1 MLVALRIDSFA
12 IIDSLEIRFGPG
24 LNVLT
29 GETGAGKS
37 ILVDALSLLLG
48 GRADPGMV
56 RAGAQEAVVE
66 GIFRAP
72 LVAERARELGL
83 GAEGDEVLVRRT
95 IAKGGG
101 RVHVNGSLATVG
113 LLRSLLE
120 GAVDLSGQH
129 EHLSLLRRETQGELL
144 DRFGGSLD
152 AAAEVARAFSRW
164 SELVREEERHRQD
177 QLERERQ
184 KDFLTFL
191 LEEMDEVDPRP
202 GEDEELAARRRRLVE
217 AERLR
222 ETAAF
227 CVAALE
233 AEEGSAA
240 DRLAASWKRL
250 VDAAGWDEELGV
262 LAGRLEG
269 AMEEVRDVARELASY
284 GEELGSDPRELAR
297 VEERLEAL
305 HRIARKHGGS
315 LEAAL
320 GQREALAQELEALLG
335 SEERSEGRRRAI
347 EEAAERTVELALAL
361 GKTRRAAAERLC
373 EEVRPRLARLG
384 LEGATLEVRFAPPQ
398 GGRTHGGVTVGS
410 RGAEEPELFLR
421 TNVGEEAK
429 PLGKVASGGELSRFL
444 LALKATLAGADPVQ
458 TYVFDEVDAGIGGE
472 TAVAVGRV
480 LQDAARERQVLCV
493 THLPQVAACADRHLH
508 VRKRVEEG
516 RTLSSVEAWE
526 EEGERQRGIAK
537 MLAGNDDRTSLAAAA
552 ELLLRSRRTVAA
564 PKRRVRRGRAAPA
577 NATPSRGA
585 VDARERIV
593 S

>member
-12 IIDSLEIRFGPG
+12 IIDSLEIQFGPG

-66 GIFRAP
+66 GIFRSP
-72 LVAERARELGL
+72 LVAARARELGV

-95 IAKGGG
+95 VARGGG

-113 LLRSLLE
+113 LLGALLD
-120 GAVDLSGQH
+120 GVVDLSCQH
-129 EHLSLLRRETQGELL
+129 EHLSLLQRESQGELL
-144 DRFGGSLD
+144 DRFGGALD
-152 AAAEVARAFSRW
+152 QAEGVEAAYRRW
-164 SELVREEERHRQD
+164 SELEEEEERHVRERA
-177 QLERERQ
+177 ERERQ
-184 KDFLTFL
+184 RDFLAFL

-202 GEDEELAARRRRLVE
+202 GEEEELLTRRKRLQE

-222 ETAAF
+222 EVAAF

-233 AEEGSAA
+233 DDEGSAS

-250 VDAAGWDEELGV
+250 SDATAWDPGLEPVAEQLEV
-262 LAGRLEG
+262 ALA
-269 AMEEVRDVARELASY
+269 EVREAARTLGGY
-284 GEELGSDPRELAR
+284 GDGLSSDPQELLL
-297 VEERLEAL
+297 VDERLEAL

-320 GQREALAQELEALLG
+320 AQREALAKELAGLMDC
-335 SEERSEGRRRAI
+335 EERSEVRRRAI
-347 EEAAERTVELALAL
+347 EEAATRTVELASAL
-361 GKTRRAAAERLC
+361 GLVRREAAARLH
-373 EEVRPRLARLG
+373 EAVQPSLARLG
-384 LEGATLEVRFAPPQ
+384 LEGATLEVHFAPPQ
-398 GGRTHGGVTVGS
+398 VGRTHGGVRVGA
-410 RGAEEPELFLR
+410 RGAEEAEFHLG
-421 TNVGEEAK
+421 TNVGEAPQ

-444 LALKATLAGADPVQ
+444 LALKAALAAVDPVQ

-480 LQDAARERQVLCV
+480 LQDAASDRQVLCV
-493 THLPQVAACADRHLH
+493 THLPQVAAHADLHLH
-508 VRKRVEEG
+508 VRKRVEAG
-516 RTLSSVEAWE
+516 RTLSGVEAWVDD
-526 EEGERQRGIAK
+526 GDWQRGIAR
-537 MLAGNDDRTSLAAAA
+537 MLSGNDDAASLAAAA
-552 ELLLRSRRTVAA
+552 ELLLRSRR
-564 PKRRVRRGRAAPA
+564 RVPPMSPTPRARKARTRPR
-577 NATPSRGA
+577 SGSA
-585 VDARERIV
+585 VGVRNV